1 MLKKLLKYDLNA
13 VWKLWAALSAA
24 LIGMAVI
31 LAVIIRLTIAS
42 SLMDDFS
49 LLSIFLVMGSILTGF
64 GVVMTWSGILIVTP
78 IMCYIRYFKNFF
90 SDEGY
95 LTFTLP
101 VKRRDLYLSKV
112 VNVFL
117 FNVGNVLVTIVA
129 VLLVLMIIPTTGQN
143 GAIINF
149 EIIKDVWAL
158 IGTIW
163 EFIGPWMLVY
173 LLAGILLLAVLSL
186 YEIGMIHLCI
196 TVGATVAKKHKVLA
210 ALGIYFGSNFI
221 LSTVYQIFG
230 FFGLQSIVGF
240 VSLLEGAS
248 ATLIHFALIG
258 LILFI
263 TVIVMT
269 AAWILHL
276 VTLDTIERK
285 LNLA

>member
-1 MLKKLLKYDLNA
+1 MLKKLLKYDVRA
-13 VWKLWAALSAA
+13 IWKLWAALSVA

-31 LAVIIRLTIAS
+31 LSFIIRLSIAS
-42 SLMDDFS
+42 NLMDETS
-49 LLSIFLVMGSILTGF
+49 ILSIFLVLGSVFMGF
-64 GVVMTWSGILIVTP
+64 GVVMAWSGILIVTP

-117 FNVGNVLVTIVA
+117 FNAGNVLVTIIA
-129 VLLVLMIIPTTGQN
+129 VLLFLLIIPGTGNN

-149 EIIKDVWAL
+149 EIFVEFWKL
-158 IGTIW
+158 IAMIW
-163 EFIGPWMLVY
+163 EAIGGWMLVY
-173 LLAGILLLAVLSL
+173 LLGIILLMAVCSL
-186 YEIGMIHLCI
+186 YQIGMIHLCI

-210 ALGIYFGSNFI
+210 ALGIYIGVDFI
-221 LSTVYQIFG
+221 LSTLYQVFG
-230 FFGLQSIVGF
+230 MFGIQSV
-240 VSLLEGAS
+240 E
-248 ATLIHFALIG
+248 G
-258 LILFI
+258 LILLLDKPSEPMI
-263 TVIVMT
+263 HLTLIAIILLVIVAIAT

-276 VTLDTIERK
+276 VTLNTIERK

>member
-1 MLKKLLKYDLNA
+1 MLKKLLKYDVRA
-13 VWKLWAALSAA
+13 VWKLWAALSVA
-24 LIGMAVI
+24 LIGMTVI
-31 LAVIIRLTIAS
+31 LAVIIRLSIAS
-42 SLMDDFS
+42 NLMDDTS
-49 LLSIFLVMGSILTGF
+49 LISIFLVLGSFFTGF
-64 GVVMTWSGILIVTP
+64 GVVMAWSGILIVTP

-129 VLLVLMIIPTTGQN
+129 VLLALLIIPTTGRN

-149 EIIKDVWAL
+149 EIIKGLGTL

-163 EFIGPWMLVY
+163 AEIGAWMLVY
-173 LLAGILLLAVLSL
+173 LLEGIFLLAVLSL

-196 TVGATVAKKHKVLA
+196 TVGATVAKKHKIIA

-240 VSLLEGAS
+240 VYLLEDAS
-248 ATLIHFALIG
+248 ATQVHFALVG
-258 LILFI
+258 LILLI
-263 TVIVMT
+263 AVIVLT

-276 VTLDTIERK
+276 VTLNTIERK